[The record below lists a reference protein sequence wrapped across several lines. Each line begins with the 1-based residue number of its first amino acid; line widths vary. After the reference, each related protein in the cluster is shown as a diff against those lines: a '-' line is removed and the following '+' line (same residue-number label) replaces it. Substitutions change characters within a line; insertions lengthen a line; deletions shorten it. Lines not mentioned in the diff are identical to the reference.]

1 MKRKSEKPGKQLRRL
16 LLAADMHLQ
25 QFVGKVAE
33 AEAYVSDEKQERW
46 RNLWPYILVLQ
57 AQTEYVS
64 TTLEAMIK
72 EDR

>member
-25 QFVGKVAE
+25 QFVGKVSE
-33 AEAYVSDEKQERW
+33 AEAYVSDEKKERW

-57 AQTEYVS
+57 AQTEHVS
-64 TTLEAMIK
+64 TTLEAMIR
-72 EDR
+72 EDA